1 MWPILAGCSTGASR
15 RERVAMASVFCR
27 SGTWYVR
34 WRAPTGWKQRATAA
48 TTRSEAKGIAAELEL
63 EERALRRAVLRDRTG
78 LPPAQE
84 DLPGTVADL
93 CRWWLHERCSE
104 ASRAIE
110 TARLEKHVIGA
121 AFGALALTRVH
132 SVHVDNLIH
141 GLSREGLAP
150 ASVNKVRA

>member
-1 MWPILAGCSTGASR
+1 MSARCGTSAR
-15 RERVAMASVFCR
+15 REERLAMASVFCR

-34 WRAPTGWKQRATAA
+34 WRTREGWRQRATVAKGR
-48 TTRSEAKGIAAELEL
+48 TEAKGIAAELEL
-63 EERALRRAVLRDRTG
+63 EERALRRAALRDVTG
-78 LPPAQE
+78 LPPTQE

-141 GLSREGLAP
+141 GFPGRDWRRP
-150 ASVNKVRA
+150 Q